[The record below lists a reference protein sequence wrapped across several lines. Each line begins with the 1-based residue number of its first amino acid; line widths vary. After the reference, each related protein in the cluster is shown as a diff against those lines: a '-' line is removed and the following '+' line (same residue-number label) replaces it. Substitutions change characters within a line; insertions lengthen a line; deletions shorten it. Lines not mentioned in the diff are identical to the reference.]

1 MSYFSTPLKGLQAA
15 ASRAMNA
22 LSALVQRLAAPNT
35 LPTAEP
41 IQLDFTVQVLRP
53 DDLFVATLGFANLR
67 LIKGNLTALPR
78 LVALREAPSYIVLC
92 LPPQSIGEQAVKRL
106 AKPSVLVYQLK
117 AETLPLQYTLERLLE
132 ACGQAH
138 LIVSAGLAAPLG
150 HAAQQDRIHLEVQE
164 GIFTAVEA
172 PYRLVLSPIAEAAF
186 TEIALPQPDRAT
198 GRTPVWHMHLA
209 HTAARAVWSP
219 DVVAPQGEAG
229 KQRAVIAR
237 QTADQRSV
245 PPGVENPTLTV
256 ETLTLSALGATFDLT
271 FAPPNAARLGLSA
284 AGWAAHGAQGRTAAQ
299 IGGERGYLLPFG
311 HAAVLVEGTQRRF
324 SAAGAAEL
332 VAARYIAVQQPERT
346 FNRRD
351 LPFKTIRIVTPYTP
365 DLADPRDHE
374 AVRLADQGERAFW
387 IKLPAEG
394 DLADYHFQLEA
405 VDHANRIIRFSAPL
419 VFVAEALTDPAS
431 GALTGIKRV
440 IEAYNSAAQPLAL
453 HAQPIAFAPS
463 RAEGD
468 TTLYT
473 HTLTLGAAFALEAP
487 YFQPSMVAA
496 SVTLPALRAFGVADS
511 EPQRLVWEESYSTQ
525 PDPEQFGNAGEIFA
539 RLADPLPIRFTP
551 IQFGGITALEMAVEG
566 ISRRYGAV
574 GDLKNL
580 RNGLFSPVQLLE
592 KATVL
597 GNIPIKSLISTVATD
612 QALNDATIPTL
623 TVGAHGARYRW
634 HIERDRLR
642 ETGFFMPAAKGSF
655 HLALD
660 SGDAYRLRAALEDF
674 RLLTPDNLLTLAFKR
689 VAATE
694 RGGVAYRSDI
704 RLEGVQLRGVL
715 ALLQPA
721 LSTLIPEGFSRFGSQ
736 AYTADCLAVDYTQAL
751 PSVLL
756 GFSHTHTLPMRAAL
770 RLPMDGAPLSL
781 SVTVGTP
788 TGGNHSHT
796 ELDVEGVRSA
806 EATATFSA
814 PMTFGLAETVA
825 TSSAYGAV
833 HLSYQRGAPA
843 AFFGVVRGYGMLSA
857 LGIVR
862 LSTTFTLPMGYYA
875 TANKPLGSAHL
886 RLNPTLAFFER
897 GVRLPLHRTL
907 SGTYP
912 SDEDWSAYAAAF
924 ADDDATTEA

>member
-15 ASRAMNA
+15 ANRVMNA

-41 IQLDFTVQVLRP
+41 IQLDFTVNVLRP

-78 LVALREAPSYIVLC
+78 LVALREAPSYIVLY
-92 LPPQSIGEQAVKRL
+92 LPPQSIGEQDGKRL

-117 AETLPLQYTLERLLE
+117 PEALPLEYTLARLLE

-150 HAAQQDRIHLEVQE
+150 HAARRDRIHLEVQE
-164 GIFTAVEA
+164 GIFTAIEA

-186 TEIALPQPDRAT
+186 TPIALPQPDRAT

-209 HTAARAVWSP
+209 HTAARAVWSA
-219 DVVAPQGEAG
+219 DLAAPQGEAG
-229 KQRAVIAR
+229 KQRAILAR
-237 QTADQRSV
+237 QTADQRSM
-245 PPGVENPTLTV
+245 PPGLENPTLNV
-256 ETLTLSALGATFDLT
+256 EVLTLSALGATFDLT
-271 FAPPNAARLGLSA
+271 FAPSNAARLGLSP

-299 IGGERGYLLPFG
+299 ISGERGYLLPFG
-311 HAAVLVEGTQRRF
+311 HAAVLVEGSQRRF
-324 SAAGAAEL
+324 TDQAAAL
-332 VAARYIAVQQPERT
+332 VAGRYIAVQQPERT

-351 LPFKTIRIVTPYTP
+351 LPFKAIRIVTPYTP

-394 DLADYHFQLEA
+394 DLASYHFQLEA
-405 VDHANRIIRFSAPL
+405 VDHADRVVRFSAPL
-419 VFVAEALTDPAS
+419 VFVAEVLTDPAS

-440 IEAYNSAAQPLAL
+440 IEAYNNAVQPLAL

-463 RAEGD
+463 RTEGD
-468 TTLYT
+468 TTLYA

-487 YFQPSMVAA
+487 YFQPSLVAA

-511 EPQRLVWEESYSTQ
+511 EPQRLVWEDSYATQ
-525 PDPEQFGNAGEIFA
+525 PDPEQFGNASEVFA
-539 RLADPLPIRFTP
+539 RLVDPLPIRFAP
-551 IQFGGITALEMAVEG
+551 SQFGGITALEMVVEG

-580 RNGLFSPVQLLE
+580 RDGLFLPAQLLE
-592 KATVL
+592 HATLL
-597 GNIPIKSLISTVATD
+597 GNIPIKSLISTIAAD
-612 QALNDATIPTL
+612 QALNAAAIPTL
-623 TVGAHGARYRW
+623 TAGAHSVRYRW
-634 HIERDRLR
+634 HAERAHLR
-642 ETGFFMPAAKGSF
+642 ETGFFMPAEKGSL

-660 SGDAYRLRAALEDF
+660 SGDAYRVRAALEDF

-689 VAATE
+689 VAAVE
-694 RGGVAYRSDI
+694 RGGVAYRADI
-704 RLEGVQLRGVL
+704 HLEYAHLRGVL

-721 LSTLIPEGFSRFGSQ
+721 LSALIPEGFSRFGSQ
-736 AYTADCLAVDYTQAL
+736 TYTASHLAVDYTQAL

-756 GFSHTHTLPMRAAL
+756 GFSHTHSLPMRAAL
-770 RLPMDGAPLSL
+770 RLPMDSAPLLL

-788 TGGNHSHT
+788 TSDNYSH
-796 ELDVEGVRSA
+796 VEMDSGGVRNA
-806 EATATFSA
+806 EAAATFSA
-814 PMTFGLAETVA
+814 PMTFDLGETTA

-833 HLSYQRGAPA
+833 ALSYQRGTPA
-843 AFFGVVRGYGMLSA
+843 TFFGVVRGYGMLRA

-862 LSTTFTLPMGYYA
+862 LSTTFVLPISYYA
-875 TANKPLGSAHL
+875 AASKPLGSATLH
-886 RLNPTLAFFER
+886 LNPTLAFFER

-912 SDEDWSAYAAAF
+912 SDEEWSAYAAAF